1 VEVQRAKL
9 RSNFREQFPEVCRAR
24 DKVTKGAA
32 TENVQQKISFVLFV
46 FG

>member
-9 RSNFREQFPEVCRAR
+9 RSDLWKKFPEVCRAR

-32 TENVQQKISFVLFV
+32 TENMQQKISFVLFV
-46 FG
+46 FS